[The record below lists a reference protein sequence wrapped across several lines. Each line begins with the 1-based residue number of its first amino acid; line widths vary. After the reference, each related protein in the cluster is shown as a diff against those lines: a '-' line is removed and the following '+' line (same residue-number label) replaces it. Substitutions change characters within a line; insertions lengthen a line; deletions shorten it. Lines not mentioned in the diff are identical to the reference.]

1 MNFYYIF
8 IILFI
13 FTYFLNFFLI
23 KNNLLLDSKKI
34 SIHKKFVQDRVKVSY
49 VGGLVILVSCIFFWN
64 ENNFAFK
71 VFLIFIFILGLLSD
85 LGLLE
90 SPTKRFFLQSIVIV
104 SFLFFFDIKIYSERL
119 FF

>member
-23 KNNLLLDSKKI
+23 KNNLFLDSKKI
-34 SIHKKFVQDRVKVSY
+34 SIHKKFVQDRAKVSY

-71 VFLIFIFILGLLSD
+71 V
-85 LGLLE
+85 
-90 SPTKRFFLQSIVIV
+90 LQTCCAS
-104 SFLFFFDIKIYSERL
+104 S
-119 FF
+119 

>member
-34 SIHKKFVQDRVKVSY
+34 SIHKKFVQDRDKVSY
-49 VGGLVILVSCIFFWN
+49 VGGLVILVSCTFFWN
-64 ENNFAFK
+64 ENKINKQYPAVK
-71 VFLIFIFILGLLSD
+71 VLSPSIKFDPLI
-85 LGLLE
+85 
-90 SPTKRFFLQSIVIV
+90 T
-104 SFLFFFDIKIYSERL
+104 IKIQKVVNNKFIIFLSSKKSKKISL
-119 FF
+119 